1 MRSYDKNQIWADIL
15 AEPTVKNVCRLV
27 RADID
32 ERIGAYGH
40 VDSGSGSSPKLER
53 ALTLA
58 KLVQTEGD
66 APVRLPDWYVL
77 STVRNGTGVEL
88 CHVVRCAT
96 LADARHQHALYS
108 NLRGFSSHEP
118 VQLEPEAARL
128 LEDIMTKG
136 GEGHCL

>member
-1 MRSYDKNQIWADIL
+1 MKKYDKNAIWADIL
-15 AEPTVKNVCRLV
+15 EEPTTKNICKLV

-32 ERIGAYGH
+32 ERIGAYGY
-40 VDSGSGSSPKLER
+40 VDSGSGSNSKMQQ
-53 ALTLA
+53 ALTLLH
-58 KLVQTEGD
+58 LVLSRGD
-66 APVRLPDWYVL
+66 APVKLPDWYVM
-77 STVRNGTGVEL
+77 STVQNGAGVEL

-108 NLRGFSSHEP
+108 RLRGFTSHEP
-118 VQLEPEAARL
+118 VQLEPEAAQL